1 MNVDIINRMGRKRF
15 DDAIKSTIQEYAQLE
30 ERVKSLSKECN
41 ELKTKLNDRFA
52 VDKEIARLNEIIDN
66 QDEQLHC
73 GFNISRQEYQ
83 AITEWVRQH
92 NLTKHGSEY
101 VYRGAIG
108 GGLTYIFAPTGIG
121 MVGKVK
127 CSCGEEFC
135 FRNL

>member
-1 MNVDIINRMGRKRF
+1 MNIAIQLGRKNF
-15 DDAIKSTIQEYAQLE
+15 DDSIKSITQEYARLE
-30 ERVKSLSKECN
+30 ERVKSLTKERD
-41 ELKTKLNDRFA
+41 ELQTKLNDRFA
-52 VDKEIARLNEIIDN
+52 VDKEIARLNEIIDSQN
-66 QDEQLHC
+66 ERLHC
-73 GFNISRQEYQ
+73 GFNISRQEHE
-83 AITEWVRQH
+83 AITSWVKQH

>member
-30 ERVKSLSKECN
+30 ERVKSLSKECD

-66 QDEQLHC
+66 QDERLHC
-73 GFNISRQEYQ
+73 GFNISKQEYK
-83 AITEWVRQH
+83 AITEWAKQH

-135 FRNL
+135 FQEI